1 MKSYEERCLECCW
14 YACIQSPPLH
24 LRTDFTTFDDNQH
37 RGYQSSGHFVDYV
50 VWPGIYIERNGP
62 LLSKAVIEGCDEK
75 KIPPSGANDKSPVSG
90 KTISFQEQELKS
102 NGSANTVVSVSENEI
117 EGKHVARIQI
127 GGNDTKVES
136 TINTT
141 SNNATNS
148 NSNSAIR
155 GPITLQINAAE
166 LESKRS
172 ELKETKTTTETKI
185 EPKPARKELTNMI
198 ERSLSSQEPTL
209 QKTPSAILDVSPE
222 ELEDRKSTLKEIK
235 APDTKQQPKEIG
247 TFNFG

>member
-1 MKSYEERCLECCW
+1 M
-14 YACIQSPPLH
+14 
-24 LRTDFTTFDDNQH
+24 
-37 RGYQSSGHFVDYV
+37 DYV

-141 SNNATNS
+141 SNSATNS